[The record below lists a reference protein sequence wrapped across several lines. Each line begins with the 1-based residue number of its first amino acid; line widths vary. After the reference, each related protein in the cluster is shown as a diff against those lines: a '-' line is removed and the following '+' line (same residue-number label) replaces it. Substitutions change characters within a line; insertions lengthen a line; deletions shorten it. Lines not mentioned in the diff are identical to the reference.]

1 MLKFVKH
8 HMSEIEGIEIYP
20 ILSLLI
26 FFVFFTAL
34 AWWVINAD
42 KEYINKARQ
51 LPLEKEKP
59 TQIS

>member
-1 MLKFVKH
+1 
-8 HMSEIEGIEIYP
+8 MSEIEGIEIYP